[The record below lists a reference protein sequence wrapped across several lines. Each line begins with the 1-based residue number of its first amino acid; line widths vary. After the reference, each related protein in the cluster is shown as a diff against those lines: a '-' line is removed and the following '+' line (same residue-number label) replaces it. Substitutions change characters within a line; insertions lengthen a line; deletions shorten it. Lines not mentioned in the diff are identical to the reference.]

1 MEENMGKNPLKR
13 SLIVGIVFLFLSTT
27 CLPVLAYKE
36 YIPSKIVSEMSDDD
50 FEFVGIDHIS
60 KANFQPAPAWFDA
73 TIWILVKNNG
83 TTKTTYW
90 MTGGMSRIMVP
101 YKYVGQVDYID
112 HPDPWYHGEIR
123 VIPSIT
129 YFGQDALFP
138 GIFRIIV
145 KIKGIN
151 TNQYDF
157 YLLWSGY
164 YFLYGG
170 EYKFPIL
177 QTFP

>member
-1 MEENMGKNPLKR
+1 M
-13 SLIVGIVFLFLSTT
+13 
-27 CLPVLAYKE
+27 
-36 YIPSKIVSEMSDDD
+36 VSEMSDDD

-60 KANFQPAPAWFDA
+60 IDNWQPAPNYFYG
-73 TIWILVKNNG
+73 TMWISVKNNG

-90 MTGGMSRIMVP
+90 MTGGMCRFINP
-101 YKYVGQVDYID
+101 FKYVGIVNQIS
-112 HPDPWYHGEIR
+112 HPGTWYHDEIR

-129 YFGQDALFP
+129 YFGQDTP
-138 GIFRIIV
+138 GIFRINI
-145 KIKGIN
+145 KIKGID

-164 YFLYGG
+164 YFIFGDYI
-170 EYKFPIL
+170 FPIL